1 MIDFDLYLAK
11 CTGNKQNVI
20 YPIKM
25 RVSNEAGLVVA
36 SGWDHVAADFK
47 DHRRST
53 ENFIRANVILAD
65 CDNDDSDDPK
75 DWISPDNVAHALPG
89 VEFYAVSSRHC
100 GKVKHA
106 GEPGEKS
113 ARPRYHYYFPV
124 RQVITDPAQVGELQ
138 KRLLEVL
145 PSFDPGGMKPA
156 QFFFGHDDPQA
167 TYFPGTVD
175 LAEYFAAHPAFAK
188 PSPEMPS
195 IPDENFIRDNIDSLL
210 SCISA
215 DCDHDIWVRVGMG
228 IKAAGLPFSV
238 WDDWSRSA
246 PAKYPGATVT
256 EKKWNSFRRSGVSA
270 GTLVYLAKNN
280 GWTPPRKVDQPT
292 NKPAALQW
300 HDPGTLPEDHREK
313 IAALLKRAGCRGSLV
328 FEFDSADGPVVRL
341 EQDGRSDLILIRTK
355 ESRCRG
361 WKGRKQLQ
369 EQGVLVLD
377 NNRLIPVSS
386 VNKTIAD
393 IVATSVMDA
402 SGVEIREEEYL
413 YFPWFIRGKLTSLQG
428 DTGAGKSTFLYA
440 VGAAVSKGSDIL
452 GVPCEDPG
460 CVMYITTEDTHSDIL
475 TAHMDSGG
483 DPQKIR
489 FISRDLTARLDLSDG
504 GIEILDAI
512 IHRHNLKLL
521 VLDPL
526 QAFLRG
532 DMNKANDTRPQLAR
546 LAGLAEKH
554 NICISFIQHMGKDS
568 TKAALHRGV
577 GSVDIG
583 AATRSM
589 LQVVV
594 DPKDPDYRIMFTVK
608 NNAAAPSEVF
618 TGLRYRIRSRAETME
633 GRHHFHGHAEFA
645 ELLPFYD
652 EKIYH
657 RELRRAEEREE
668 EDAKRRVDYAKD
680 PLIITARQLI
690 AQNPGGMFIGFSEF
704 IRRITEVAG
713 YCPYTQD
720 KSAVTGLAHRIRYV
734 REEAVRTDHFQMDI
748 SPNNIKFQPYHWR
761 GMIVTQPD
769 VVRERGVYLRPVTTF
784 DYTEGQQTEF

>member
-1 MIDFDLYLAK
+1 MIDFDLYLAN
-11 CTGNKQNVI
+11 CTGNKQNVL

-25 RVSNEAGLVVA
+25 RISNEAGLVVA
-36 SGWDHVAADFK
+36 CGWDHVAADFK
-47 DHRRST
+47 DHKRST
-53 ENFIRANVILAD
+53 ENFISANVIMAE
-65 CDNDDSDDPK
+65 CDNDSGDDPNN
-75 DWISPDNVAHALPG
+75 WTEPDDVAKTLPG
-89 VEFYAVSSRHC
+89 VEFYAVTSRHC
-100 GKVKHA
+100 DKVKHP

-113 ARPRYHYYFPV
+113 ARPRHHYYFPIKK
-124 RQVITDPAQVGELQ
+124 VITDPAQVGELQ
-138 KRLLEVL
+138 KKILEVL

-156 QFFFGHDDPQA
+156 QFFFGHGDPQA

-175 LAEYFAAHPAFAK
+175 LAEHFAAHPAFAK

-195 IPDENFIRDNIDSLL
+195 IPDDNFIRDNIDSLL

-300 HDPGTLPEDHREK
+300 HDPGTLPVDHREK
-313 IAALLKRAGCRGSLV
+313 ITALLKKAGCRGSLG
-328 FEFDSADGPVVRL
+328 FEFDSTDGPVVRL

-355 ESRCRG
+355 ESRSMG

-386 VNKTIAD
+386 VKKTIAD
-393 IVATSVMDA
+393 IVAASVKGADA
-402 SGVEIREEEYL
+402 VKIQEEEYL
-413 YFPWFIRGKLTSLQG
+413 IPPFFILGKLTAVQG
-428 DTGAGKSTFLYA
+428 DSGSGKSTGIYSF
-440 VGAAVSKGSDIL
+440 GAAVSRGAPIL
-452 GVPCEDPG
+452 GIPCEVPG
-460 CVMYITTEDTHSDIL
+460 CVMFITAEDSASDIK
-475 TAHMDSGG
+475 TAFQDAGG
-483 DPQKIR
+483 DLKNIR
-489 FISRDLTARLDLSDG
+489 FMDRDLIARLDLSEG
-504 GIEILDAI
+504 GIEMLDAVI
-512 IHRHNLKLL
+512 KQNNIKFL

-526 QAFLRG
+526 QAFLCG
-532 DMNKANDTRPQLAR
+532 DLNKATETRPQLAR
-546 LAGLAEKH
+546 LAGLAEKY
-554 NICISFIQHMGKDS
+554 NICIVFLQHLGKDPNRS
-568 TKAALHRGV
+568 SLHRGV

-608 NNAAAPSEVF
+608 NNTAAPSEVF
-618 TGLRYRIRSRAETME
+618 KGLRYRIRSRAETME
-633 GRHHFHGHAEFA
+633 GRHHFHGYAEFT
-645 ELLPFYD
+645 ELLPFYN
-652 EKIYH
+652 EKIYR
-657 RELRRAEEREE
+657 RELRKAEEQEE
-668 EDAKRRVDYAKD
+668 QEAKRQVEYAKD
-680 PLIITARQLI
+680 PLVITVRRLI
-690 AQNPGGMFIGFSEF
+690 AQNPKGIFIGFSDL
-704 IRRITEVAG
+704 IRRVTEVAG

-720 KSAVTGLAHRIRYV
+720 KSSVTGLAHRIRYV
-734 REEAVRTDHFQMDI
+734 REEAIRMDHIQMDL
-748 SPNNIKFQPYHWR
+748 SPNNIRSQPYSW
-761 GMIVTQPD
+761 GGSIVTQQD
-769 VVRERGVYLRPVTTF
+769 VIRERGVYLRPVTML